1 MEQCRILVDC
11 GWSGTNELVADQGR
25 DLWSDPLMAATS
37 DRAEQYKLQISALAF
52 NQLLDLSEV
61 DVLRW
66 IGLFEGGYT
75 KRKIQSRQDRRLEF
89 HNAVVDTV

>member
-11 GWSGTNELVADQGR
+11 GWTGTNELVADQGR

-37 DRAEQYKLQISALAF
+37 DREEQYKLQISGLTF
-52 NQLLDLSEV
+52 NQLLDLSEI

-66 IGLFEGGYT
+66 IGLFV
-75 KRKIQSRQDRRLEF
+75 SRCGLGFTHSWFVALRSS
-89 HNAVVDTV
+89 H